1 MSNGSV
7 ASIAVRVG
15 RVGCTTEA
23 LLDIK
28 GEGGGKR
35 VEGEGGTTVDPV
47 TSLR

>member
-7 ASIAVRVG
+7 ASITSYVG
-15 RVGCTTEA
+15 RAGCTTKA

-35 VEGEGGTTVDPV
+35 VEGEGGQ
-47 TSLR
+47 LLIR